1 MEEEKKSPYLD
12 YKMAAEYLHLS
23 EQTLRRSVQFGLI
36 TFVKVGSRVLFI
48 KADLDTYMEERR
60 VVAKGKSK

>member
-1 MEEEKKSPYLD
+1 
-12 YKMAAEYLHLS
+12 
-23 EQTLRRSVQFGLI
+23 VQFGLI